1 MTSTI
6 LNILTS
12 LQGII
17 VICISFVLVTLGF
30 ICKSEGEFNMGNNL
44 INGGLMLVPCFFMLV
59 FILGFRY

>member
-1 MTSTI
+1 ME
-6 LNILTS
+6 LFFNILAS

-17 VICISFVLVTLGF
+17 VIMISVVITTLG
-30 ICKSEGEFNMGNNL
+30 IMVKSEGKDIELANNL